1 MKPRPPWSIDCTTLL
16 THRGAIEVRAAMTSE
31 RIERLRNSAGY
42 TISELLVAVAIF
54 AVLAASGLPHID
66 TRRHDLQSTTQQLI
80 SDYRWA
86 RSRAIT
92 SGVHFALK
100 WTSQNA
106 YQIQRLEQ
114 VGTDWTLDEVVKQ
127 VTLPAWIRCDYG
139 AVSSLEF
146 NTRGM
151 MISTAS
157 TNFQDLEDTK
167 FNTERRI
174 AVWPS
179 GQVNA
184 YE

>member
-1 MKPRPPWSIDCTTLL
+1 M
-16 THRGAIEVRAAMTSE
+16 AMTSE
-31 RIERLRNSAGY
+31 RIEHVRSRAGY
-42 TISELLVAVAIF
+42 TVIELLVAVAIF

-66 TRRHDLQSTTQQLI
+66 TRRHDIQSTTQQLI

-100 WTSQNA
+100 WTSGSA
-106 YQIQRLEQ
+106 YQVQRLEQ
-114 VGTDWTLDEVVKQ
+114 VGTDWTLDAVVKE
-127 VTLPAWIRCDYG
+127 VTLPSTVVRSGSPDI
-139 AVSSLEF
+139 LEF

-151 MISTAS
+151 MISTTS
-157 TNFQDLEDTK
+157 TNFQDLTDTK
-167 FNTERRI
+167 FDTERRI